1 MLDWKK
7 SMPNAKDVPTARHR
21 RRPVDLKRSLILR
34 IVLVAALCLATVA
47 AVAFV
52 EAHRDAD
59 RRAGAT
65 ADLVARQLAL
75 QLLRINSGLDLAR
88 RFPEWDTVLAGGA
101 GAGQCVRFYS
111 PQGEMQR
118 GDCVGSPPSSAVV
131 PAWFAAVSSTLYP
144 AGKGVSRDV
153 SYKGVQYGTVVV
165 TSAPEVVVARVWES
179 LEHPL
184 LLTFL
189 TVVSLSVLVYVALAR
204 ALAPTQEVIGGLN
217 RLAAGDFSHR
227 LPDFRLAELNRIAE
241 VANQLAAKIEAT
253 LEERGELSKRLMNTQ
268 EDERRHLARE
278 LHDEF
283 GQNLSAI
290 AALAASIERTAEEK
304 CPELTVEA
312 RSLKQVSAGMMTAL
326 RGTLLRLRPADFERF
341 GLVESLRQ
349 LVDTWSISRR
359 KETRFE
365 LDIPPD
371 IALPDNA
378 AIQIF
383 RIAQEGLTNAAKHA
397 DARNVRLSVE
407 PVALPGAREGRS
419 NGIRLTIEDD
429 GTGRTGTAP
438 TGNGNGMGLVNMR
451 ERVAAL
457 GGSISFDDQA
467 GSGLKVRVVVPVN
480 PEEQAADGHA
490 RH

>member
-1 MLDWKK
+1 
-7 SMPNAKDVPTARHR
+7 MPSSTDAVPAPR
-21 RRPVDLKRSLILR
+21 RGRPVDLKRSLILR
-34 IVLVAALCLATVA
+34 IVVVAALCLAAVT
-47 AVAFV
+47 AVAIIG
-52 EAHRDAD
+52 AHREAE
-59 RRAGAT
+59 RRAGVT
-65 ADLVARQLAL
+65 ADLVGRQLEL
-75 QLLRINSGLDLAR
+75 QLLRINTGLDLAR
-88 RFPEWDTVLAGGA
+88 RFPEWDTVLAGGV
-101 GAGQCVRFYS
+101 GGGQCLRFYNTRGMMLR
-111 PQGEMQR
+111 GE
-118 GDCVGSPPSSAVV
+118 CAGSAPSTDLA
-131 PAWFAAVSSTLYP
+131 PAWFVTLSSLLFAP
-144 AGKGVSRDV
+144 GEGVGREV
-153 SYKGVQYGTVVV
+153 AYKGMRYGTVVV
-165 TSAPEVVVARVWES
+165 TSAPEAVAARVWDS
-179 LEHPL
+179 LKHPL

-204 ALAPTQEVIGGLN
+204 ALAPTQDVIGGLN
-217 RLAAGDFSHR
+217 KLAAGDFAHR
-227 LPDFRLAELNRIAE
+227 LPEFRLAELNRIAE

-253 LEERGELSKRLMNTQ
+253 LEERAELSKRLMNTQ

-283 GQNLSAI
+283 GQNLTAI

-312 RSLKQVSAGMMTAL
+312 RSLKQVSAGMMSAL

-349 LVDTWSISRR
+349 LVDTWSVSRR
-359 KETRFE
+359 KQTRFE

-371 IALPDNA
+371 IALPDSA

-407 PVALPGAREGRS
+407 PVALGAAHDGS
-419 NGIRLTIEDD
+419 ASGIRLTIEDD
-429 GTGRTGTAP
+429 GAGRAATAP
-438 TGNGNGMGLVNMR
+438 TSDGNGMGLVNMR

-457 GGSISFDDQA
+457 GGSISFDDHA

-480 PEEQAADGHA
+480 PEEQAPDGHS